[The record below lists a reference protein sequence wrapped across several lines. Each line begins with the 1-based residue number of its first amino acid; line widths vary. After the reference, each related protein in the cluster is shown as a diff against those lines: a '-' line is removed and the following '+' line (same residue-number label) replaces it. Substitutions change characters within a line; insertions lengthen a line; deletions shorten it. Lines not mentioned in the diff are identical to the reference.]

1 MTVHNESLPHGDDIQ
16 GADAQS
22 EQALLDAVLSNSQFV
37 DEVEPLP
44 EEHELIDDTAE
55 LELEEDPEVP
65 EEVDT
70 EEEVEEEVDELEDE
84 DAEESEE
91 DEDATQEAD
100 IFTADDLDLDA
111 VVRVKVDGEE
121 LDVSFADLLK
131 GYQTD
136 ASLSKKGR
144 EIGEAKKQIEKERSE
159 KLQEALQLSEASA
172 AILMKEE
179 ASHAQ
184 AYHEIEAKIQEARD
198 EGDTFQVSE
207 LKDEREQLQKKYWEA
222 RNAREGLQGKVQE
235 KQQELE
241 LKAWE
246 EQVNYFNETI
256 EEHVPGFDQDLAFS
270 IREFAI
276 GEGIDE
282 DIVDTIA
289 DPVVV
294 RVLNDY
300 RKLKEGVIK
309 GEAKRKAVPTKK
321 AVPAKKGKTVTQK
334 SAEKAKMTKARAFK
348 EDASKEDQMAFLR
361 DYAAKSLGNI

>member
-1 MTVHNESLPHGDDIQ
+1 MTVHNESLPHSDDIP

-22 EQALLDAVLSNSQFV
+22 EQALLDAVLSSSQFV

-55 LELEEDPEVP
+55 LEIEDDQEIP

-70 EEEVEEEVDELEDE
+70 DEEVEEEVEELEDE
-84 DAEESEE
+84 DAEESDE

-111 VVRVKVDGEE
+111 KVRVKVDGEE

-144 EIGEAKKQIEKERSE
+144 EIGEAKKQIEEERSE

-179 ASHAQ
+179 ASHAK
-184 AYHEIEAKIQEARD
+184 AYHDIEAKIQAARD

-207 LKDEREQLQKKYWEA
+207 LKDEREQLQKQYWEA
-222 RNAREGLQGKVQE
+222 RNTREGLQE
-235 KQQELE
+235 KIQTQQQAEQM
-241 LKAWE
+241 KAWE
-246 EQVNYFNETI
+246 EQVNHFNQTI
-256 EEHVPGFDQDLAFS
+256 DEHVPGFNEDLALS

-276 GEGIDE
+276 SEGINE
-282 DIVDTIA
+282 NIVDTIA
-289 DPVVV
+289 DPVIV

-300 RKLKEGVIK
+300 RKLKEGVSK

-321 AVPAKKGKTVTQK
+321 AVPAKKAKTVTQK
-334 SAEKAKMTKARAFK
+334 KADKAKMTKARAFK
-348 EDASKEDQMAFLR
+348 EDASKDDQMAFLR
-361 DYAAKSLGNI
+361 EYAAKSLGNI